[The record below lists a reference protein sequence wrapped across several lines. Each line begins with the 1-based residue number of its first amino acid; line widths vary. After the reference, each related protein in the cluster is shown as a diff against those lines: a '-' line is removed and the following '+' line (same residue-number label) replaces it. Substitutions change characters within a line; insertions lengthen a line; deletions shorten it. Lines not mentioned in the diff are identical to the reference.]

1 MSLNYLMPGALL
13 YFEQSVTQKH
23 QKPVANPAM
32 TRMESAPL
40 LAEVRAQFEEAFN
53 GAQAALFERTAAQLL
68 ALADKASSVTQMGLL
83 FDARTAL
90 LTSDAELRSEIARQ
104 LARLLDRS
112 LQTAYNRERPSGGL
126 SLPPLKLS
134 LLDTSVIEAK
144 LALEGLTSQ
153 LRNAAEAD
161 LRDFNIRIAFL
172 YQQPLVTERENP
184 FRPYVLACSYISAVA
199 ARGFTQE
206 LCVVLAR
213 ELVRSLSAEVTGIY
227 QRLNALLAA
236 HQISAELPAL
246 RRVTAGEPAL
256 VDDVSAAVVAQ
267 ARARIAADA
276 PRHSRNDLLLRWVQ
290 MKTRPE
296 AYAEARGQAVAE
308 QASPAEPSQLAGSWL
323 GSLPNAGFLLRDL
336 FGQAKPGQ
344 GGAARELFSTYS
356 GSTVL
361 ADAIGQMEHEAVAA
375 SAARQEGEGSL
386 RNHVFE
392 NRTRLCGMTSSPAE
406 QMTVDV
412 VAMLYEFILRDGQ
425 IPTGV
430 RADLGRIQFLLL
442 KHGLSD
448 PGLFSQPDHPARR
461 LLNRIGSV
469 SLGFS
474 PADPATLAI
483 RAEIGHAIDQLTQ
496 APAGDIGIF
505 DELLSG
511 FETFV
516 DNTLRTG
523 DTTVGQAV
531 TVLEHAERRAQ
542 EYARASKEIA
552 DLLLPYEI
560 DPYLREFLVDAWALV
575 VERMDR
581 KDPEGATVYRR
592 AVPILIWSAQP
603 KQSNEDRVQM
613 LKRLPELVNT
623 IHSGL
628 VLTRWDA
635 SRRQG
640 FLDWLV
646 NAHVHAIRDNLAPS
660 APSLPELEAHFA
672 DFIAGQHA
680 PQSLA
685 QLQRF
690 DSDFVTEVAT
700 ELDIALELLDQQ
712 LDRSEVGIVSD
723 EPDLVL
729 DEYYRASVLKR
740 LRTGI
745 MIEFSLGDLPRR
757 ARLNWVSPQ
766 VSSILLTV
774 EEMAAPAAISVSLF
788 RRLLDS
794 GHIRFMESEPMFERA
809 VALLL
814 RTADEMEGWLGA
826 QGETVAR

>member
-1 MSLNYLMPGALL
+1 
-13 YFEQSVTQKH
+13 
-23 QKPVANPAM
+23 
-32 TRMESAPL
+32 MESANL

-53 GAQAALFERTAAQLL
+53 SAQPTLFERTAAQLL
-68 ALADKASSVTQMGLL
+68 VLADKAPSVAQMGLL

-90 LTSDAELRSEIARQ
+90 LTGDAELRAEVARQ

-144 LALEGLTSQ
+144 LALEGLTTQ

-161 LRDFNIRIAFL
+161 LRDFNIRVAFL

-199 ARGFTQE
+199 ARGLTQE

-213 ELVRSLSAEVTGIY
+213 ELVRSLCSEVEGIY
-227 QRLNALLAA
+227 QRLNALLAEN
-236 HQISAELPAL
+236 QISAELPVL
-246 RRVTAGEPAL
+246 RRATVGDSDLAE
-256 VDDVSAAVVAQ
+256 DVSAAVVAQ

-276 PRHSRNDLLLRWVQ
+276 PRQSRNDLLLRWVQ

-296 AYAEARGQAVAE
+296 AYAQARGEAETEAVAADEQAV
-308 QASPAEPSQLAGSWL
+308 LGGSWL
-323 GSLPNAGFLLRDL
+323 GNVPNAGSLLRDL

-361 ADAIGQMEHEAVAA
+361 ADAIGQMEQEAVAETG
-375 SAARQEGEGSL
+375 RRETGEGSL

-430 RADLGRIQFLLL
+430 RADLGRTQFLLL

-474 PADPATLAI
+474 PADPVTLAI
-483 RAEIGHAIDQLTQ
+483 RAEIGHAIDQLTE
-496 APAGDIGIF
+496 APAGNTEIF

-511 FETFV
+511 FERFV
-516 DNTLRTG
+516 DNTLRAG

-552 DLLLPYEI
+552 ELLLRYEI
-560 DPYLREFLVDAWALV
+560 DPYLRDFLVDAWALV

-592 AVPILIWSAQP
+592 AVPLLIWSAQP

-613 LKRLPELVNT
+613 LKLLPDLVGT

-628 VLTRWDA
+628 ALTRWDA
-635 SRRQG
+635 ARRQG

-646 NAHVHAIRDNLAPS
+646 NAHVHAIRDNLTPTS
-660 APSLPELEAHFA
+660 PSLSELELHFA

-685 QLQRF
+685 ELQRF
-690 DSDFVTEVAT
+690 DSEFVTEVAT

-712 LDRSEVGIVSD
+712 LDRSEVGVVGED
-723 EPDLVL
+723 TGLVL
-729 DEYYRASVLKR
+729 DEHYRASVLKR

-745 MIEFSLGDLPRR
+745 MIEFTLGDLPRR

-766 VSSILLTV
+766 VASILLTV
-774 EEMAAPAAISVSLF
+774 EEMAAPAAISVHLF
-788 RRLLDS
+788 RRLLAS

-826 QGETVAR
+826 QAQAESVGR